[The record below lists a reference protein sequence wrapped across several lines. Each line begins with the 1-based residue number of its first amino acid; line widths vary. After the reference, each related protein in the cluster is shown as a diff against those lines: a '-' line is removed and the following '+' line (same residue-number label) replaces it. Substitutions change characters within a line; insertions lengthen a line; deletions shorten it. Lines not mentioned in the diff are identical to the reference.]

1 MGTCWNGN
9 WDPAIL
15 ETWPFHLSQAT
26 QRGRCNCACL
36 WWVAKF
42 RHLEFSTRPA
52 LAAGKDG
59 KDGKDGKAKRSEWKQ
74 AIHYLA
80 GETAA
85 MDSYGRFF
93 SIKMDQHGMNVFF
106 LYWQWGM
113 NAFFFN
119 AFFLYWQSDD
129 DTNWHQLSNGMDA
142 NWLKFLG
149 YGRLGWKWLKYVE
162 IT

>member
-1 MGTCWNGN
+1 M
-9 WDPAIL
+9 
-15 ETWPFHLSQAT
+15 
-26 QRGRCNCACL
+26 
-36 WWVAKF
+36 AKF

-113 NAFFFN
+113 NAFFLMLFSYIDN
-119 AFFLYWQSDD
+119 RMMIQIDINCL
-129 DTNWHQLSNGMDA
+129 M
-142 NWLKFLG
+142 
-149 YGRLGWKWLKYVE
+149 GWMP
-162 IT
+162 ID